1 MILVRVRIELLVM
14 CTCIPL
20 DSSIFK
26 QFSEPFPDKGGV
38 LLYHLRTSFTPRD
51 TPNLAESVTCKCYNY
66 LLEHVFQIQTKHR
79 QELVTS
85 LPLSFLV
92 GICRKC

>member
-14 CTCIPL
+14 CTCMPL

-26 QFSEPFPDKGGV
+26 QFSAPFPDEGGV
-38 LLYHLRTSFTPRD
+38 LLYHLRTLYTPRD
-51 TPNLAESVTCKCYNY
+51 TPNLEESVTCKCYNY

-79 QELVTS
+79 
-85 LPLSFLV
+85 P
-92 GICRKC
+92 